1 MISAVNIIFEFLNF
15 LLIARIVLSWIPHN
29 RYHPIIQIVY
39 NFTEPILEPFRNM
52 INPVGGMDLSPII
65 VFFLLRLVHG
75 YLVNFLLSI

>member
-1 MISAVNIIFEFLNF
+1 LISAVNIIFELLNF
-15 LLIARIVLSWIPHN
+15 LLIVRIVLSWIPHN

-65 VFFLLRLVHG
+65 VFFLLRLLHG

>member
-1 MISAVNIIFEFLNF
+1 M
-15 LLIARIVLSWIPHN
+15 RIVLSWIPHN

-65 VFFLLRLVHG
+65 VFFLLRLLHG